1 MAKNGNIHPSRIFKS
16 PDELQ
21 KAWEGYKS
29 SLKERAKQWPKVQY
43 VGKEGNK
50 ETDYP
55 KLPFTMDGFEVY
67 CYDNHGMVGQYFD
80 NKDGLYADFVTITTR
95 IRREIRDDQITGAMV
110 GDYNSNITARLNGL
124 KEQSEQTI
132 KQEPRVFNVD

>member
-16 PDELQ
+16 PDELLS
-21 KAWEGYKS
+21 AWEGYKT

-43 VGKEGNK
+43 VGKDGTK

-55 KLPFTMDGFEVY
+55 KLPLTLDGFEVY
-67 CYDNHGMVGQYFD
+67 CYDNHGCVNHYFD
-80 NKDGLYADFVTITTR
+80 NKDGLYADFGTITTR
-95 IRREIRDDQITGAMV
+95 IRKEIRDDQITGAMV